1 MNSLKYFLSA
11 LIAMTAL
18 NVAADATCK
27 HCQSLP
33 AYERKITSVDV
44 QDKGSSY
51 ISLDDGSTWEIVGY
65 LVGKD
70 NDVKQWRRGE
80 EVDLYWSPPKSKGIF
95 CINNRQSDGQP
106 IVLLR
111 SDSINSFPTIVE
123 ILKDGEYIKLSDNS
137 LWEFSWWGKTSTKHW
152 KYGQHVLVQ
161 GNGKRN
167 NYSLAN
173 LDLSDDSIIN
183 LKFAHATFIKFE
195 N

>member
-1 MNSLKYFLSA
+1 MNSMKYFLSA
-11 LIAMTAL
+11 IIAMTAL
-18 NVAADATCK
+18 SVTADATCK
-27 HCQSLP
+27 NCQTLP
-33 AYERKITSVDV
+33 AYERKITAVDV
-44 QDKGSSY
+44 QDKGSSL
-51 ISLDDGSTWEIVGY
+51 ISLDDGSSWEIVGF

-70 NDVKQWRRGE
+70 SDVRKWKKGDE
-80 EVDLYWSPPKSKGIF
+80 IDLYWSPPKSKGIF
-95 CINNRQSDGQP
+95 CINNRQNDGQP

-111 SDSINSFPTIVE
+111 SDSLNSFPTIVE

-161 GNGKRN
+161 GTGKRN

-183 LKFAHATFIKFE
+183 IKFAHASFIKFE